1 MKLSLAITF
10 CLFAFVFPGA
20 SALSAAPLTVGAA
33 KVDVT
38 PTHPVILAGYGGRTK
53 EHEGVDTKI
62 WARALAIGEK
72 DPAVIV
78 AVDNCGIPAGV
89 TRVVAEK
96 LEKSHGIKPANLVLA
111 VTHTHNAP
119 SLRGYAVVV
128 WGGRATDA
136 QKANMNRY
144 TDWLIE
150 RIVEAAAAALKA
162 RRPASLSWGMGRAGF
177 GGNRRVL
184 NQGRWAGFGFQ
195 KDGPVDHSLPFMVA
209 KDPDGKVIAVWAN
222 YACHCTTLGGRNRIC
237 GDWAGF
243 AGEGLEKDHPGS
255 ISVVTIGCGAD
266 VGPQPSRGIED
277 AKSHGEAIAAGVAE
291 QMEKGLKKLAAIPS
305 IGQRTINLPLE
316 KPAGRAQWEE
326 TAKRSDFHGYQAKL
340 MLEQLKAKGKIQE
353 VVPYTISTWR
363 FNRDL
368 ALVFLPGEV
377 VVDYAVRLK
386 TELDYSRLWLNAWC
400 NDMPGYIPSRRV
412 LKEGGYEADFSQV
425 YYALPGRYK
434 PDVEDL
440 VIDTVRDLL
449 GPDYLA
455 PEGQAPADFLRIKAR

>member
-1 MKLSLAITF
+1 MKKSIISAFFLSVSIFPAAP
-10 CLFAFVFPGA
+10 AFSG
-20 SALSAAPLTVGAA
+20 APLTVGAA

-38 PTHPVILAGYGGRTK
+38 PTHPVILAGYGSRTK

-62 WARALAIGEK
+62 WARALAIGAK

-78 AVDNCGIPAGV
+78 AVDNCGIPASV
-89 TRVVAEK
+89 TRVVAGK
-96 LEKSHGIKPANLVLA
+96 LQKSHGIKPENLVLA

-136 QKANMNRY
+136 QKANMNKY

-150 RIVEAAAAALKA
+150 RIVEVAIAALEA
-162 RRPASLSWGMGRAGF
+162 RRPASLFWGMGRAGF
-177 GGNRRVL
+177 GGNRRIL

-209 KDPDGKVIAVWAN
+209 KDINGKVIAIWAN

-243 AGEGLEKDHPGS
+243 AGEGIENNHPGS
-255 ISVVTIGCGAD
+255 ISVVTVGCGAD
-266 VGPQPSRGIED
+266 VGPQPSLGIAD
-277 AKSHGEAIAAGVAE
+277 AKSHGQAIARGVAE
-291 QMEKGLKKLAAIPS
+291 VMKKGLKKLGAPPTIR
-305 IGQRTINLPLE
+305 QRTIQLPLE
-316 KPAGRAQWEE
+316 KPAARARWEE
-326 TAKRSDFHGYQAKL
+326 SAKRSDFHGYQAKI
-340 MLEQLKAKGKIQE
+340 MLEQLEQNGKIQE
-353 VVPYTISTWR
+353 FVSYTISTWT

-434 PDVEDL
+434 PELEDL
-440 VIDTVRDLL
+440 LITTVRDLL
-449 GPDYLA
+449 GPAYLA
-455 PEGQAPADFLRIKAR
+455 PKEQVPAAFLSIGSK

>member
-1 MKLSLAITF
+1 MSPKL
-10 CLFAFVFPGA
+10 
-20 SALSAAPLTVGAA
+20 
-33 KVDVT
+33 
-38 PTHPVILAGYGGRTK
+38 
-53 EHEGVDTKI
+53 
-62 WARALAIGEK
+62 
-72 DPAVIV
+72 
-78 AVDNCGIPAGV
+78 
-89 TRVVAEK
+89 
-96 LEKSHGIKPANLVLA
+96 
-111 VTHTHNAP
+111 
-119 SLRGYAVVV
+119 
-128 WGGRATDA
+128 
-136 QKANMNRY
+136 Y
-144 TDWLIE
+144 T
-150 RIVEAAAAALKA
+150 
-162 RRPASLSWGMGRAGF
+162 
-177 GGNRRVL
+177 
-184 NQGRWAGFGFQ
+184 
-195 KDGPVDHSLPFMVA
+195 LPFMVA

-255 ISVVTIGCGAD
+255 ISVVTVGCGAD
-266 VGPQPSRGIED
+266 IGPQPSRGIED

-291 QMEKGLKKLAAIPS
+291 QMKKGLKKLAAIPS